1 MLDLMSSE
9 PWSRTNSFMLD
20 IMISGIRQFS
30 GFSPGT
36 LVSSTN
42 YSECHNI
49 AEILL
54 NVTLVLDEL
63 FLLYFTSSV
72 LRQNSLHAWLQT
84 FISSYLNT
92 RLIIIK
98 KFYYSII
105 IRIISSGNYRGC
117 NNKEKHMSDKSKICH
132 VTV

>member
-1 MLDLMSSE
+1 MKPTKEEITPEFVCEHL
-9 PWSRTNSFMLD
+9 TNKCYKNSFMLD

-54 NVTLVLDEL
+54 KVTLVDAVLCHR
-63 FLLYFTSSV
+63 TSD
-72 LRQNSLHAWLQT
+72 Q
-84 FISSYLNT
+84 
-92 RLIIIK
+92 
-98 KFYYSII
+98 
-105 IRIISSGNYRGC
+105 
-117 NNKEKHMSDKSKICH
+117 
-132 VTV
+132 